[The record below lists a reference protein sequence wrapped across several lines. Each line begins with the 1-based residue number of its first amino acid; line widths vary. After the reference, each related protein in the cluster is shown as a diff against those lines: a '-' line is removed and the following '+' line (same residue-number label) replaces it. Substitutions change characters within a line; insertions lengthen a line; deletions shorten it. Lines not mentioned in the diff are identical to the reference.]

1 MPVKQRDCGFK
12 AIETINY
19 LKAQCHFNEVLII
32 GKSPMD
38 SYNSGFLFVLLYLW
52 IDDIHLF
59 LIGKIKWIDDIQL
72 FLNGKDTS

>member
-1 MPVKQRDCGFK
+1 
-12 AIETINY
+12 
-19 LKAQCHFNEVLII
+19 
-32 GKSPMD
+32 MD